1 MKTHYTRILLLIAF
15 LAFQQN
21 AFAQTRMWHQEIAQ
35 TNIDLDGP
43 TSVLGSVTINVPADG
58 KVEVRFDGYC
68 IADTNDM
75 IVLAASDTNDWD
87 VNDGN
92 IGVFAHDIDVDK
104 LSFSHTRSYSISA
117 GSKTYYAVGQNYV
130 CTDGS
135 GFASVYGML
144 TVVYFPDTSNSML
157 EHAGFD
163 YNGNVRG
170 APVAVQSVNLNPTV
184 PGKVVVRFDGLCTPD
199 AGDRIYLA
207 ASNSASWGPFDGSVY
222 VENDNP
228 AVCVSDIPF
237 SHTRVYSISPG
248 FYTFYAVAENATEM
262 NGSGDIAI
270 YASLTVSFYPDAGN
284 VVVNSM
290 PIFSQAVSLSNGP
303 MDLGMLNLN
312 AMTDGNVLVHFDGIC
327 ESDTGDRI
335 ILAASDTLDYTS
347 GSGSIEIEAWSTN
360 VNENSFAH
368 STAYAVNAGS
378 HAFHALGDNDFETDG
393 TGDATIY
400 GTLLAIFFPM
410 MNTSVGDDPASSL
423 DINIYPNP
431 SNELAT
437 ISFNLTGRQYVKI
450 DLYDITGRWIR
461 TLADGNWNAGRR
473 ELSFDARN
481 EQAGIYFLKFDLGN
495 SSRTEKLT
503 LIK

>member
-1 MKTHYTRILLLIAF
+1 MKTHYTKILFIIAF
-15 LAFQQN
+15 LGFQQN
-21 AFAQTRMWHQEIAQ
+21 VFAQTRMWHQEIAQ

-43 TSVLGSVTINVPADG
+43 STVLGSVTINVPSDG

-75 IVLAASDTNDWD
+75 IVLAASDIDDWYT
-87 VNDGN
+87 NDGN
-92 IGVFAHDIDVDK
+92 IGVFARDIDVDK
-104 LSFSHTRSYSISA
+104 MSFSHTRVYNVTT
-117 GSKTYYAVGQNYV
+117 GSKTFYAVGQNYV

-144 TVVYFPDTSNSML
+144 SVVYFPDTSNSIL
-157 EHAGFD
+157 EHVGFD

-170 APVAVQSVNLNPTV
+170 APVAVQSVNINPTV

-207 ASNSASWGPFDGSVY
+207 ASNSTTWGPFDGSVY

-228 AVCVSDIPF
+228 SVCVSDIPF
-237 SHTRVYSISPG
+237 SHTRVYSIIPG
-248 FYTFYAVAENATEM
+248 FYTFYGVAENSTEM

-284 VVVNSM
+284 VTVDYL
-290 PIFSQAVSLSNGP
+290 PIFSQATSLSNGP
-303 MDLGMLNLN
+303 VDLGMLNLN
-312 AMTDGNVLVHFDGIC
+312 AMTDGNVLVHFDGVC

-335 ILAASDTLDYTS
+335 ILAASDTLNYTS
-347 GSGSIEIEAWSTN
+347 GSGSTEIEAWSTN
-360 VNENSFAH
+360 INENSFAH
-368 STAYAVNAGS
+368 SQVYNVNAGS

-400 GTLLAIFFPM
+400 GTLMAIFFPV
-410 MNTSVGDDPASSL
+410 MNTSVGEDPASNL

-431 SNELAT
+431 ANENST
-437 ISFNLTGRQYVKI
+437 ISFNLTGKQYVKI

-461 TLADGNWNAGRR
+461 SIAEGSWNNGKHEIA
-473 ELSFDARN
+473 LDASGD
-481 EQAGIYFLKFDLGN
+481 QAGVYFLKFDFGN